1 MAKDID
7 SVNVEKA
14 LKHDCASHVVHEEWG
29 AGKCIPEMHTIIEPE
44 DGNGIVTHYDIM
56 FEHGIEN
63 NVAVESVKVTKSEA
77 HLHSS
82 KKKTMDEKF
91 AKVSKKTDD
100 GDGMDPVGKGDA
112 DIDNDG
118 DVDSSDKYLKKRR
131 AAISKAISASY
142 KK

>member
-7 SVNVEKA
+7 SGNVEKA

-29 AGKCIPEMHTIIEPE
+29 AGKCIPEMHTIIEQE

-63 NVAVESVKVTKSEA
+63 NVAVESVKVTKSEV

-82 KKKTMDEKF
+82 KKKKMNEKF

>member
-1 MAKDID
+1 
-7 SVNVEKA
+7 
-14 LKHDCASHVVHEEWG
+14 
-29 AGKCIPEMHTIIEPE
+29 
-44 DGNGIVTHYDIM
+44 
-56 FEHGIEN
+56 
-63 NVAVESVKVTKSEA
+63 
-77 HLHSS
+77 
-82 KKKTMDEKF
+82 MDEKF

>member
-1 MAKDID
+1 M
-7 SVNVEKA
+7 VEDA
-14 LKHDCASHVVHEEWG
+14 LE
-29 AGKCIPEMHTIIEPE
+29 
-44 DGNGIVTHYDIM
+44 
-56 FEHGIEN
+56 
-63 NVAVESVKVTKSEA
+63 
-77 HLHSS
+77 LL
-82 KKKTMDEKF
+82 EKF
-91 AKVSKKTDD
+91 AKVTKKTDD

>member
-1 MAKDID
+1 MANDID
-7 SVNVEKA
+7 SGNVEKA

-29 AGKCIPEMHTIIEPE
+29 AGRCIPEMHTIVEQE
-44 DGNGIVTHYDIM
+44 DGTGFVTHYDIM

-82 KKKTMDEKF
+82 KKKKMEKL
-91 AKVSKKTDD
+91 
-100 GDGMDPVGKGDA
+100 DPVGKADT

-118 DVDSSDKYLKKRR
+118 DVDDSDKYLKKRR
-131 AAISKAISASY
+131 GAISKAIAKQEA